1 MRPLTNHKWTPVL
14 LVEEVK
20 ASVRSTPQGNTSSSY
35 VPTFPGLV
43 LGLSFELFEQNM
55 NIDYLLLSHVIEC
68 QLGISL
74 WELCKNPIVVERENF
89 TMLAGDMLLFWS
101 FLVLKQLDLY
111 KVLTVKCAKK
121 YEDK

>member
-1 MRPLTNHKWTPVL
+1 MWSSANLTFHCENFV
-14 LVEEVK
+14 
-20 ASVRSTPQGNTSSSY
+20 
-35 VPTFPGLV
+35 
-43 LGLSFELFEQNM
+43 
-55 NIDYLLLSHVIEC
+55 
-68 QLGISL
+68 
-74 WELCKNPIVVERENF
+74 KNPIVIERENF